1 MNLFRSL
8 GWFELLIIL
17 AVVILIF
24 GPGRIGKVAGELGEG
39 IRNFR
44 QGISGDGEEAG
55 EEAESE
61 ESSESAE

>member
-1 MNLFRSL
+1 
-8 GWFELLIIL
+8 LIIL

-44 QGISGDGEEAG
+44 QGISGDDEGAEE
-55 EEAESE
+55 ESEAEETSE
-61 ESSESAE
+61 

>member
-44 QGISGDGEEAG
+44 QGISGDDEEA
-55 EEAESE
+55 EAESE
-61 ESSESAE
+61 SEETSE